1 MLQCWIRRRLLSF
14 VTLCIVAKRCKS
26 YYWEPIGSRIWEI
39 DWYQNEWPWPLFR
52 GRIKVTS
59 TIALHLTLNISES
72 VRDRGLLPNFQKFE
86 RSNSWPQY
94 ARAQS
99 RKRLD
104 LETPFQRTTNRK
116 WHRPY
121 AVSNGHV
128 THDHDLERCCE
139 AVRSAILAT
148 AWLLVL
154 FLHPVEPHN
163 SLARRSPNNIS
174 RALKM
179 LQKRP
184 VEIINL

>member
-39 DWYQNEWPWPLFR
+39 DWYQNELPWPLFR

-128 THDHDLERCCE
+128 THHVTWPWPRKVLWGSTVGFPSDSLTSCL
-139 AVRSAILAT
+139 VSA
-148 AWLLVL
+148 
-154 FLHPVEPHN
+154 
-163 SLARRSPNNIS
+163 SC
-174 RALKM
+174 RA
-179 LQKRP
+179 P
-184 VEIINL
+184 